1 MKFAND
7 VGGSPVGFHSFPLPL
22 GYVFSKMYAAPDVFM
37 PVPVGPEAMFHTGSE
52 NDPIVPGACPVFKL
66 IVAPAAVRLSATA
79 THASIRIVYFL
90 RANMLTHQCAVPAI
104 PGSFLSNAPSDILP
118 LAMNR
123 RAFLASLAAA
133 VNAKEK
139 SWEGIFVIM
148 QTPFLDN
155 FEIDE
160 ASLRRECDF
169 LVRGR
174 VHGMVWPAGAGES
187 VSLSPAERRQ
197 HSQTVVKEVNGR
209 LPVLIGVHGANKYE
223 AMDYAKYAER
233 IGADG
238 LHALGPTSGVT
249 DGEILTDY
257 FTSIASV
264 SKLPMCVQVTNG
276 GMTTDLLLKLAD
288 KIPTLRI
295 LKLENSDVPHDVTRV
310 MRERKRPVI
319 ASTGGGAM
327 YLYNEMERGSGGTMA
342 GAGLADIQAEIWDL
356 FQAGKKQESRDLF
369 FKFLPSAVLERR
381 TSYILMK
388 EILRRRGVFTTTK
401 MRNTSR
407 NFMDAGDHKELDLI
421 LETLKP
427 HYRV

>member
-1 MKFAND
+1 
-7 VGGSPVGFHSFPLPL
+7 
-22 GYVFSKMYAAPDVFM
+22 
-37 PVPVGPEAMFHTGSE
+37 
-52 NDPIVPGACPVFKL
+52 
-66 IVAPAAVRLSATA
+66 
-79 THASIRIVYFL
+79 
-90 RANMLTHQCAVPAI
+90 
-104 PGSFLSNAPSDILP
+104 
-118 LAMNR
+118 MNR

-169 LVRGR
+169 LIRGR

-223 AMDYAKYAER
+223 AMDYAKYAEK

-356 FQAGKKQESRDLF
+356 FQAGKKKESRDLF
-369 FKFLPSAVLERR
+369 LKFLP
-381 TSYILMK
+381 
-388 EILRRRGVFTTTK
+388 LRRSRTPHQLHPHEGNTPPPWRLHHHQNAQHQPQFHGRHGSQGTRPHPRNPEAPLPRLSQHQRPRHHQRHARRGAHRHPLAQK
-401 MRNTSR
+401 QR
-407 NFMDAGDHKELDLI
+407 G
-421 LETLKP
+421 
-427 HYRV
+427 